1 MNGLSPEMQ
10 DVVKNMPKKQFDEMF
25 AEKNV
30 KKYQKNINDTL
41 ISANQFAHMYAQL
54 SMLETKAKD
63 ANDPMFQNGN
73 DPAYQAQVKEGL
85 ILYAKAMGR
94 EAEQGGDTRKF
105 SGKLLDQAKN
115 ALDVTRKNIEKGNF
129 NGYHK
134 KRRFRK
140 DIIGERKENK
150 EFDKLLK
157 TLSGID
163 TNEPAANMF
172 EAIIRSQAFDK
183 EKAAQLVENQNQERI
198 LAARRQRNDDR
209 RRRLQEAKDRMDPT
223 RRAQREA
230 KNAEREAKRQK
241 RIKNLENPDY
251 VMTDSKGNKNQEETN
266 KWRQF
271 YRDRGMM
278 R

>member
-1 MNGLSPEMQ
+1 MQ

-73 DPAYQAQVKEGL
+73 DPAYQAQVKKGL

-140 DIIGERKENK
+140 DIIGECKENK

-198 LAARRQRNDDR
+198 LAARRQRNEDR

-251 VMTDSKGNKNQEETN
+251 VMTDSKGNKNQEATN